1 MGEEEET
8 RQLQRP
14 GIEKRQH
21 RRARLVT
28 QVRCEALGREEM
40 LLTRDVS
47 VGGLF
52 VSSKDPFPMGSDISV
67 ALQLVAGGKSL
78 AAQGKVVY
86 CLKGLGMGIQF
97 ADLCDDARGALEKF
111 VDEAA

>member
-1 MGEEEET
+1 MGEEET
-8 RQLQRP
+8 QQSQQP
-14 GIEKRQH
+14 AIEKRQH

-28 QVRCEALGREEM
+28 QVRCEALGREEI

-67 ALQLVAGGKSL
+67 ALQLVAGGESL

-86 CLKGLGMGIQF
+86 SLNGLGMGIQF
-97 ADLCDDARGALEKF
+97 ADLSDGARVALEKF
-111 VDEAA
+111 VDEAV